1 MVKHSKKPTKPKS
14 RSKMTRANKKPELG
28 KISKQEKK
36 FHKKVK
42 NTVPLKKNPS
52 MYQKNKPVPKQKQK
66 PKRESQIS
74 KMDTDMIDDE
84 VDDEF
89 ILPLDMLSDEE
100 TEQVHIHTDD
110 EDDNQHNMESYER
123 LPRSSFNEK
132 NRQRPLLP
140 IKTDRGQL
148 VAQSTPIIE
157 QEIQEES
164 DEDETNSSPTSS
176 AVPAPPAKPVSIIEL
191 IAERDKKLNETKQT
205 IVTLCDIIMKSPYE
219 EISNLKQLRLL
230 LNLGDPLI
238 SMTIRKLTM
247 LSLVELFRDIVPG
260 YRIRSLKE
268 QTKDENEEIKNV
280 KHKKYSNKE
289 NLSKDVKVI
298 RHFEQTLLKHY
309 QHFLHF
315 LEQCAKKNLPDNHL
329 TKSKQKHLKKMESS
343 KLNLGHLAIQCL
355 CKLLT
360 YLHHFNFRTNLLNV
374 IVQFMASSD
383 VSVREQCCT
392 CISDLIRNDRT
403 GDISLEVVRFVTRL
417 LKTRSYAVEP
427 CVLDVF
433 ISLNIREI
441 SPIEEKK
448 LEKSTRPDYRAQ
460 KLSRRDRRQHKEK
473 QELNK
478 ALEGKTLANR
488 QEQRLKIN
496 RQIIE
501 LIFLNYFRLLKR
513 RLNLRLMP
521 SVCEGLA
528 KFSNLINIEY
538 MDDLITCFYEELSS
552 DQTGLTQRAKFHCL
566 ITVFSIL
573 NRQQVLIHIDPQRFY
588 ALFYSLL
595 VPCPSNDD
603 IDLVIKL
610 IQLML
615 IDRYKQLSKNKLLA
629 FIKRLLTMTLEL
641 QVYKS
646 ISAILVMI
654 KALLSISSMVTE
666 QLFDN
671 EYSGSGIKYLIEL
684 NDPEYCHSQNAT
696 LYELILL
703 KTIANKPVRQQCDEI
718 LSGKFQSDTHV
729 LRSCQENALAFLQ
742 LTNNNEQQEK

>member
-1 MVKHSKKPTKPKS
+1 MGKPSKKSTKPKS
-14 RSKMTRANKKPELG
+14 RSKMTRGNKKKPDLG

-36 FHKKVK
+36 YHQKVK
-42 NTVPLKKNPS
+42 FNIPLKKNNS
-52 MYQKNKPVPKQKQK
+52 MYQKNQSK
-66 PKRESQIS
+66 PKKFQPTSS
-74 KMDTDMIDDE
+74 MDMDIIEDDE
-84 VDDEF
+84 L

-100 TEQVHIHTDD
+100 NELQNNHTDD
-110 EDDNQHNMESYER
+110 EDDNNQDVESYER
-123 LPRSSFNEK
+123 LPRSSFN
-132 NRQRPLLP
+132 NSNQQRSLLP

-148 VAQSTPIIE
+148 IAQSTPIIE
-157 QEIQEES
+157 QEIPDDDDEEEEKS
-164 DEDETNSSPTSS
+164 TEPSSPP
-176 AVPAPPAKPVSIIEL
+176 VPSKPVSVVEL
-191 IAERDKKLNETKQT
+191 IAERENKLNETKQT
-205 IVTLCDIIMKSPYE
+205 IVTLCDLIMKNPYE

-247 LSLVELFRDIVPG
+247 LSLVELFHDIVPG

-268 QTKDENEEIKNV
+268 QTNDDNEEIKHPKNK
-280 KHKKYSNKE
+280 KHTNKE
-289 NLSKDVKVI
+289 NLSKDVKII

-309 QHFLHF
+309 QFFLHF
-315 LEQCAKKNLPDNHL
+315 LEQCAKKNLPDNPL
-329 TKSKQKHLKKMESS
+329 NKQKQIKTIESS

-360 YLHHFNFRTNLLNV
+360 YLHNFNFRTNLLTV
-374 IVQFMASSD
+374 VVQFMASSD
-383 VSVREQCCT
+383 SSVQQQCCT
-392 CISDLIRNDRT
+392 CISDLLRNDHSSEL
-403 GDISLEVVRFVTRL
+403 SLEIVRLVTRL
-417 LKTRSYAVEP
+417 LKTRSYAVDS

-433 ISLNIREI
+433 LSLNIREI
-441 SPIEEKK
+441 QPIEEKK

-460 KLSRRDRRQHKEK
+460 KLSRRDRRRHKEK
-473 QELNK
+473 QELTK
-478 ALEGKTLANR
+478 VLETKTLANR
-488 QEQRLKIN
+488 QEQRSKLN

-528 KFSNLINIEY
+528 KFANLINIEY
-538 MDDLITCFYEELSS
+538 MDDLITCFYDELSS
-552 DQTGLTQRAKFHCL
+552 DQTGLNSRAKFHCL

-595 VPCPSNDD
+595 LPCPSDYD

-615 IDRYKQLSKNKLLA
+615 LDRYKQLSKNKLLA
-629 FIKRLLTMTLEL
+629 FIKRLLTMILHL
-641 QVYKS
+641 QSTKS

-654 KALLSISSMVTE
+654 KALLTISSLVTE

-671 EYSGSGIKYLIEL
+671 EFSGSGIRYLPEL
-684 NDPEYCHSQNAT
+684 NDPEYCHAQNAT
-696 LYELILL
+696 LYELTLL
-703 KTIANKPVRQQCDEI
+703 RTISNKNIREQCEEI
-718 LSGKFQSDTHV
+718 LTGKFQLDTHV
-729 LRSCQENALAFLQ
+729 LRSCQENALAYLE
-742 LTNNNEQQEK
+742 LTDNHQ

>member
-1 MVKHSKKPTKPKS
+1 MVKSSKKSVKPKS
-14 RSKMTRANKKPELG
+14 RSKMTREKKKQANFG

-36 FHKKVK
+36 FHQKVK
-42 NTVPLKKNPS
+42 FNIPLKKNS
-52 MYQKNKPVPKQKQK
+52 SIYQKNKPQPKNQQK
-66 PKRESQIS
+66 IS
-74 KMDTDMIDDE
+74 SMETDINEDEDD
-84 VDDEF
+84 DSL

-100 TEQVHIHTDD
+100 NEQINIQTDD
-110 EDDNQHNMESYER
+110 EADNEYVESYER
-123 LPRSSFNEK
+123 LPRSSFN
-132 NRQRPLLP
+132 NANQQRPLLP

-148 VAQSTPIIE
+148 IAQSTPIVE
-157 QEIQEES
+157 QETQD
-164 DEDETNSSPTSS
+164 DEDEQEEEEEPTSALSSPPTPS
-176 AVPAPPAKPVSIIEL
+176 KPVSVVEL

-205 IVTLCDIIMKSPYE
+205 IVTLCDLIMKSPYE
-219 EISNLKQLRLL
+219 EVSNLKQLRLL

-247 LSLVELFRDIVPG
+247 LSLVELFRDIVPS

-268 QTKDENEEIKNV
+268 QTKDENEEIKNM
-280 KHKKYSNKE
+280 KNKKQTNRE
-289 NLSKDVKVI
+289 TLSKDVKMI

-309 QHFLHF
+309 QYFLHF
-315 LEQCAKKNLPDNHL
+315 LEQCAKKSLPDNHL
-329 TKSKQKHLKKMESS
+329 TKNKHKQIKTIEPS

-360 YLHHFNFRTNLLNV
+360 YLYHFNFRTNLLNV

-383 VSVREQCCT
+383 LTVQQQCCN
-392 CISDLIRNDRT
+392 CIADLLHNDHT
-403 GDISLEVVRFVTRL
+403 GELSLEVVRFVTRL

-427 CVLDVF
+427 CVLNVF
-433 ISLNIREI
+433 LSLNIREI

-448 LEKSTRPDYRAQ
+448 LEKASKPDYRSQ

-478 ALEGKTLANR
+478 LLENKTLANR
-488 QEQRLKIN
+488 QEHRLKLN

-528 KFSNLINIEY
+528 KFANLINIEY
-538 MDDLITCFYEELSS
+538 MDDLITCFYDELSS
-552 DQTGLTQRAKFHCL
+552 EQTGLNQRAKFHCL

-595 VPCPSNDD
+595 LPCPSDMD

-629 FIKRLLTMTLEL
+629 FIKRLLTMILHL
-641 QVYKS
+641 QLNKS
-646 ISAILVMI
+646 ISAVLVMI
-654 KALLSISSMVTE
+654 KALLTISTLVTE

-671 EYSGSGIKYLIEL
+671 EFSGSGIKYLWEL
-684 NDPEYCHSQNAT
+684 NDPEYCHAQNAT
-696 LYELILL
+696 LYELSLL
-703 KTIANKPVRQQCDEI
+703 RTSSDKHVQQQCAEI

-729 LRSCQENALAFLQ
+729 LRSCQENAFAYLQ
-742 LTNNNEQQEK
+742 LTDNNQQSEK